1 MLVKFMPKG
10 RCGLDYCLGK
20 HVHGRDVREPRVL
33 IGNPKQA
40 DALIKS
46 VDFANPFTSVVL
58 SYEKKISSEQAQKD
72 IESFE
77 SVLMPGLTPGLEY
90 DRVWIEHTETPK
102 DPATKLPI
110 EGEQRTALHCII
122 PNLHLP
128 TGKRLQPYFD
138 RVDRARIEAWQE
150 LTNAENGYASAK
162 DPMRRRATV
171 LNVHSLPR
179 NVAEVKVE
187 LERAIVANVNAE
199 QISTRDDLCKWLGEQ
214 GFHVERI
221 TKKSIS
227 VSHPTLKKNL
237 RLEGSLYEYGGLEET
252 ARERDS
258 GEKPIHRVSQD
269 RTDEFRHILSAGLER
284 KRAELQ
290 ERFARRDED
299 SSRRLEEDDRR
310 RTASVERGTE
320 TMGDRETKGL
330 TLGSAGGAG
339 RGVGDGQPLGG
350 RDLDSGIEGHG
361 NGLGGPSAG
370 RNLEA
375 GGLARADRDSDQDVE
390 RGSGSHSEATGRGT
404 ENVGGPS
411 AADRRAESDIGRCE
425 SPEWAAK
432 QFRRQERGDL
442 CGSDARLEALH
453 LSGKNPH
460 PSENERVNHERGT
473 DESDPNRTA
482 IIRHAEAAGSAY
494 ERVRGLAEAFGRT
507 ILRAIKGRFR
517 IRPADREQIT
527 RATEC
532 VDAYHRNFARGV
544 EQYAR
549 RAAETHEEIGRLEA
563 ADSAA
568 RRIFED
574 AERTS
579 AAIDQA
585 TQHLDGAGQLGR
597 IAAVI
602 LARRPLRK
610 LEALRRDYAK
620 TQDKRLVEEAKVW
633 ADTQDG
639 PNLTRIP
646 LGVHAQDYVRGDPN
660 ITRKELEQQFFENRQ
675 AMRELVRQGRL
686 WHEQHPHQEQQQSPK
701 RGRGMGRG

>member
-10 RCGLDYCLGK
+10 QCGLDYCLGK
-20 HVHGRDVREPRVL
+20 HVRGHDAREPRVL
-33 IGNPKQA
+33 IGTPEQA
-40 DALIKS
+40 GNLIKS
-46 VDFANPFTSVVL
+46 LDFANPFTSVVL
-58 SYEKKISSEQAQKD
+58 SYERKITPAEAHRD

-77 SVLMPGLTPGLEY
+77 SVLMPGMTPGLEY

-102 DPATKLPI
+102 DPITRQPI

-138 RVDRARIEAWQE
+138 RIDRPRIEAWQE
-150 LTNAENGYASAK
+150 LTNVERGYGSAK
-162 DPMRRRATV
+162 DPLRAREIA
-171 LNVHSLPR
+171 LNVNHLPR
-179 NVAEVKVE
+179 KVVELKANLESIIEGKINTGEIKSREQLCEWLTTMNFKVE
-187 LERAIVANVNAE
+187 RM
-199 QISTRDDLCKWLGEQ
+199 
-214 GFHVERI
+214 

-227 VSHPTLKKNL
+227 ISHQDLKKNL
-237 RLEGSLYEYGGLEET
+237 RLEGALYEHGGVERAVE
-252 ARERDS
+252 ARETEGPLSRR
-258 GEKPIHRVSQD
+258 ISQD
-269 RTDEFRHILSAGLER
+269 RTGEYRRILSERLER

-290 ERFARRDED
+290 ERFARRDEE
-299 SSRRLEEDDRR
+299 SARGFGEDDRSP
-310 RTASVERGTE
+310 TAGLGADNRSPTAGVGRGPE
-320 TMGDRETKGL
+320 TTGNHETKNVVTGALGDDGRGFGDGWSHGTRDLGDRVEEH
-330 TLGSAGGAG
+330 G
-339 RGVGDGQPLGG
+339 RG
-350 RDLDSGIEGHG
+350 I
-361 NGLGGPSAG
+361 GGPSG
-370 RNLEA
+370 ERNHEA
-375 GGLARADRDSDQDVE
+375 RGASLAAQGDRGGNPSPKDSDRGATE
-390 RGSGSHSEATGRGT
+390 RTDAIGIF
-404 ENVGGPS
+404 
-411 AADRRAESDIGRCE
+411 AEK
-425 SPEWAAK
+425 PAHL
-432 QFRRQERGDL
+432 QERGREAVREAETRRS
-442 CGSDARLEALH
+442 SDSSVVGRNIPSSRGITNGRE
-453 LSGKNPH
+453 NPG
-460 PSENERVNHERGT
+460 P